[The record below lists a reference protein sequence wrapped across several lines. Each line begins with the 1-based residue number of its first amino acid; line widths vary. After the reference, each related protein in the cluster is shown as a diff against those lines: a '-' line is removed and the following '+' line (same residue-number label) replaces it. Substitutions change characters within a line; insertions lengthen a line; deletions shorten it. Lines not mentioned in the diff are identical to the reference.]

1 MQSAYQT
8 NIQQSQLSIYDQV
21 QVGDPKLWIPT
32 NDLES
37 LLVTTL
43 KGLSLKGLPL
53 RTRSKILKSKVCE
66 AMGYAV
72 PSSFKR
78 TQPRF
83 PGQNLDMYAQKS
95 RNLQIWN
102 EEISPARRYAIIAI
116 DEDDRVTTVKVVNGD
131 ALAKLDTTGTL
142 TQKYQ
147 ARVNL
152 AGNQGT
158 HLLTEKDTENLQKVL
173 GVPSG
178 TQFLNPAAD
187 PETSTLLPIEN
198 LFLKL
203 ESLVGITFSD
213 IGSDQERNRGAILH
227 EYVSKALGYTLHQ
240 DNGQFPDIRHQ
251 LLEIKLQTSPTI
263 DLGLVSPDSTEPLDT
278 QEMNGTHARH
288 CDVRYAVFGASIRDR
303 QVEITH
309 LFLTN
314 GEDFYSHFRQ
324 FQGKILNKK
333 LQIPLPVSF
342 FN

>member
-1 MQSAYQT
+1 M
-8 NIQQSQLSIYDQV
+8 
-21 QVGDPKLWIPT
+21 
-32 NDLES
+32 
-37 LLVTTL
+37 
-43 KGLSLKGLPL
+43 
-53 RTRSKILKSKVCE
+53 
-66 AMGYAV
+66 
-72 PSSFKR
+72 PSSFKK

-83 PGQNLDMYAQKS
+83 PGQNLDIYAQKS

-152 AGNQGT
+152 VGNQGA
-158 HLLTEKDTENLQKVL
+158 HLLTQKDTENLQKAL
-173 GVPSG
+173 GVPSN

-187 PETSTLLPIEN
+187 PVTSTLLPIED

-227 EYVSKALGYTLHQ
+227 EYASKALSYTLHQ
-240 DNGQFPDIRHQ
+240 DNGQFPDIRNQ
-251 LLEIKLQTSPTI
+251 LLEIKLQTSSTI
-263 DLGLVSPDSTEPLDT
+263 DLGLVSPDSTELLDT
-278 QEMNGTHARH
+278 QEMDGTHARH
-288 CDVRYAVFGASIRDR
+288 CDVRYAVFGASIRDH

-314 GEDFYSHFRQ
+314 GEDFYNHFKQ